1 MPMKR
6 EKIALLI
13 SAVWMLLAI
22 PISEDLYNEALDSG
36 LFMRFFALIIV
47 GLPVW
52 LVFGWRWAT
61 DNAPI
66 TAKFWLSIAIIAS
79 VLAFLMENRNFG
91 RDWQSV
97 SYIPL
102 VSILPFLILIWV
114 FERSAMLFWRQKN
127 FRKEFP
133 ANLIPTRAELE
144 RDVGDLLQ
152 ATESIALG
160 VFEEF
165 ERLSNRLKLSAVIN
179 PQADAIVAAYALIY
193 LHFRRIG
200 FPKGSKAL
208 ATFAA
213 FRSQMLT
220 NYLVK
225 AQPKF
230 PGLPAMTP
238 EDMKDEELRASGDAI
253 LKLYEERG
261 ATVQDNLDR
270 NVPYPFFPLY
280 ENGRPYLGPQA
291 TVVELNQAFDSLF
304 ASLSGQAQRSVEKI
318 LERPTPRST

>member
-1 MPMKR
+1 
-6 EKIALLI
+6 
-13 SAVWMLLAI
+13 
-22 PISEDLYNEALDSG
+22 
-36 LFMRFFALIIV
+36 
-47 GLPVW
+47 
-52 LVFGWRWAT
+52 
-61 DNAPI
+61 
-66 TAKFWLSIAIIAS
+66 
-79 VLAFLMENRNFG
+79 MENRNFG

-270 NVPYPFFPLY
+270 NVPYPFFPLLR
-280 ENGRPYLGPQA
+280 EWATIPWTAGDGRGTQPSFRL
-291 TVVELNQAFDSLF
+291 AFRI
-304 ASLSGQAQRSVEKI
+304 AQRSSAEK
-318 LERPTPRST
+318 R